1 MIRISFVLL
10 LLQVIV
16 LPFITPSQP
25 SLDKNNNNNA
35 VLTSTNTSTSLHYH
49 HPIFDN
55 PSLLL
60 DLISHQHLRGWK
72 NFTCLTFKENSFLI
86 YKKHR
91 VWLDRYSRSMVM
103 SYMRCR
109 SVYLNEF
116 DRYSEDI
123 KMKSL
128 FDGHANQYILSLGA
142 SSFVVDTRRV
152 FKGLQNPSFVFWNDS
167 IIVSWRIRRTIMRIA
182 RIPLERLKGKASS
195 VYGGNLSQGNV
206 ENMLSALE
214 SVDFHD
220 KDLTHLPL
228 YGEDPRLITMPAD
241 ASKNESVDR
250 LYVVYAMRFQRTVP
264 EIWMYYCE
272 LFVDANMTL
281 RHHRRTSINFKAV
294 SSESQ
299 KNWSPFYAAAA
310 HTPNKHKGSLLFVA
324 AISPEH
330 RIVRTVPIPHYNFG
344 ELWLS

>member
-1 MIRISFVLL
+1 MIRTSFALL
-10 LLQVIV
+10 LLQILV
-16 LPFITPSQP
+16 LPFIAPLQP
-25 SLDKNNNNNA
+25 SPDNNTVVTSITTNA
-35 VLTSTNTSTSLHYH
+35 SH
-49 HPIFDN
+49 HDPIFGN
-55 PSLLL
+55 SSLVL
-60 DLISHQHLRGWK
+60 DLINHQHQLGWN

-109 SVYLNEF
+109 SVYIGEF

-167 IIVSWRIRRTIMRIA
+167 IIVSWRIRRNIMRIA
-182 RIPLERLKGKASS
+182 RVPLERLEGKASS
-195 VYGGNLSQGNV
+195 VYGGNHSQGSV

-220 KDLTHLPL
+220 KNLTHLPL

-241 ASKNESVDR
+241 ASRNESVDK
-250 LYVVYAMRFQRTVP
+250 LYVVYAMRFRRTVP

-281 RHHRRTSINFKAV
+281 RHRRRTSINFKAV

-299 KNWSPFYAAAA
+299 KNWTPFVPVT
-310 HTPNKHKGSLLFVA
+310 HTPNKHKDSLLFVA

-344 ELWLS
+344 ELW

>member
-1 MIRISFVLL
+1 MIRTSFALL
-10 LLQVIV
+10 LLQILV
-16 LPFITPSQP
+16 LPFVAPLQP
-25 SLDKNNNNNA
+25 SPDNNA
-35 VLTSTNTSTSLHYH
+35 VLTSITTNESHHDLIIFGNSSLV
-49 HPIFDN
+49 
-55 PSLLL
+55 L
-60 DLISHQHLRGWK
+60 DLITHQHQRGWR

-103 SYMRCR
+103 SYIRCR
-109 SVYLNEF
+109 SVYLGEL
-116 DRYSEDI
+116 DRYSEDV

-142 SSFVVDTRRV
+142 SSFLVDTRRV

-182 RIPLERLKGKASS
+182 RIPLKRLEGKASL
-195 VYGGNLSQGNV
+195 VYGGNHSQGSV
-206 ENMLSALE
+206 ENILSALE

-220 KDLTHLPL
+220 TNLTHLPL

-241 ASKNESVDR
+241 ASRNESVDR

-281 RHHRRTSINFKAV
+281 RHRRRTSINFKAV

-299 KNWSPFYAAAA
+299 KNWTPFVAA
-310 HTPNKHKGSLLFVA
+310 KHKGSLLFVA

-344 ELWLS
+344 ELWQP